1 MHPTS
6 ICVLATTRG
15 KPANAP
21 APRKWPHRVRNKSA
35 SFNPGANAIQVMT
48 MQVSKGLAFPVVAL
62 PTALDGR
69 TKGLQT

>member
-21 APRKWPHRVRNKSA
+21 AQRKWPHRVRNKSA
-35 SFNPGANAIQVMT
+35 SFNPGTNAIQVMT
-48 MQVSKGLAFPVVAL
+48 MKVSKGLEFPVVAL